1 MDYKLIAWVL
11 GALILLVL
19 IIFYF
24 AYSKY
29 ARQKIARH
37 AVNGLERLLK
47 RTRLILI
54 ILVLALAGDL
64 GYGHFSPQNS
74 AIHMNLFART
84 SKVFSSVKNKV
95 FDKSAESSSMDLK
108 KKESSEKASS
118 KKASS
123 EKKEQSEKNAVK
135 IVKGYYEKQG
145 TQTNVEKY
153 EFIKT
158 KISRYS
164 KDKVYEVGA
173 YETEN
178 GKLVQVHD
186 YEVNTKGK
194 FNLLY

>member
-123 EKKEQSEKNAVK
+123 EKRSNLKKTRSRLLRVITKNKELKQTSKNM
-135 IVKGYYEKQG
+135 
-145 TQTNVEKY
+145 
-153 EFIKT
+153 
-158 KISRYS
+158 
-164 KDKVYEVGA
+164 
-173 YETEN
+173 
-178 GKLVQVHD
+178 
-186 YEVNTKGK
+186 
-194 FNLLY
+194 NLLRLRSAVILRIKYMKSGLVRPKMAS